1 MKIENSNRQ
10 ISMFDFMMPE
20 ISVNKPI
27 RLIELFGGYGSQAMA
42 LKRIGANFEHYKLVE
57 FDPYAVASY
66 NAVHGTKFK
75 PADITKIHANDLDIN
90 DEAKYTYMMTYSFP
104 CQDLSLAG
112 KRKGMTKGSG
122 TRSGLLWEVERLLKE
137 LKESGK
143 ALPEILFME
152 NVPQVISSANIADFN
167 MWQDFLKS
175 LGYTNFVK
183 VLNAKDYGVAQNR
196 ERCFMFS
203 FLGNYNYHFPE
214 PIQLEKRLKDY
225 LEVSVDEK
233 YYIKNE
239 KAKKLI
245 DELIKDKSFDKE
257 IIKYDVPQTVTVR
270 KYDIDCE
277 KLCLFLRDYKEKCE
291 KSNQIIAKELNIPV
305 TQVEH
310 WFRNDKSFAIP
321 DKDIWKN
328 LKECLNID
336 SDEWDESIL
345 SFEEKESNFDKNNRI
360 YDSEGIAPTLTSTN
374 ADEKII
380 EPKCLNSKGGRNG
393 VAGLQPSVQDRVYD
407 PDGISTAV
415 TTSFMPNILEK
426 NKPAKVLGSIY
437 CENSEQFG
445 TKIMPLAHTLKASKC
460 DVAIVEKLNDE
471 PKINIVGNYSK
482 SNHDATRIVETNG
495 LAPTVRECHGSVTA
509 IVEDEAQINML
520 GLLDING
527 NDQVRRVY
535 GVDGLSPTLNTMQ
548 GGNTQPKIIEGKEVS
563 VAAIRGRYNEEG
575 NVEQHLEKG
584 TNEYSNTITTVTKD
598 NVLIEKDKSTMKK
611 VGQISTEGSQCGSV
625 YSDNGLFPTLSAG
638 CHGYANPHIYTRYR
652 IRKLTPV
659 ECGRLMDVDMDDI
672 IRMIVSDYEEAS
684 KILEYMRKNNIT
696 YKGKEEMDE
705 LIKHQKMSN
714 SRLYK
719 QYGNSIVVGVMCA
732 MFRNL
737 NIKGVE
743 RWSD

>member
-1 MKIENSNRQ
+1 MDWYERTRMLIGNEAVEKLAQANVIIFGVGGVGSYISEAVARAGVGNITLVDNDTVAETNLNRQ
-10 ISMFDFMMPE
+10 I
-20 ISVNKPI
+20 V
-27 RLIELFGGYGSQAMA
+27 A
-42 LKRIGANFEHYKLVE
+42 LKSTIGSMKTQVMADRI
-57 FDPYAVASY
+57 
-66 NAVHGTKFK
+66 
-75 PADITKIHANDLDIN
+75 
-90 DEAKYTYMMTYSFP
+90 
-104 CQDLSLAG
+104 
-112 KRKGMTKGSG
+112 
-122 TRSGLLWEVERLLKE
+122 
-137 LKESGK
+137 
-143 ALPEILFME
+143 
-152 NVPQVISSANIADFN
+152 
-167 MWQDFLKS
+167 
-175 LGYTNFVK
+175 
-183 VLNAKDYGVAQNR
+183 
-196 ERCFMFS
+196 
-203 FLGNYNYHFPE
+203 
-214 PIQLEKRLKDY
+214 
-225 LEVSVDEK
+225 
-233 YYIKNE
+233 
-239 KAKKLI
+239 
-245 DELIKDKSFDKE
+245 KE
-257 IIKYDVPQTVTVR
+257 INPSCNVKTINEFVLYDNIDDILTDEYSYVADAVDTVTA
-270 KYDIDCE
+270 
-277 KLCLFLRDYKEKCE
+277 KLA
-291 KSNQIIAKELNIPV
+291 IIMKAKELNIPV

-328 LKECLNID
+328 LKECLNIN
-336 SDEWDESIL
+336 SDEWDKSIL

-374 ADEKII
+374 IDEKII

-393 VAGLQPSVQDRVYD
+393 VAGLQPSVQDRAYD
-407 PDGISTAV
+407 PDGIATAV

-471 PKINIVGNYSK
+471 PKINVVGNYSK

-672 IRMIVSDYEEAS
+672 IRMIVSDYEEAN